1 MRLNV
6 AMSRLISSGSPLL
19 PMAEAGEIAGPGPQ
33 VVEAGVLL
41 GGAGPGPGLAGH
53 VGGESRADHRPAR
66 RRFEY
71 RLASRTR
78 RSSFGLRWYDSDFKA
93 LIAL

>member
-1 MRLNV
+1 
-6 AMSRLISSGSPLL
+6 
-19 PMAEAGEIAGPGPQ
+19 MAEAGEIAGPGPQ

-41 GGAGPGPGLAGH
+41 GGASPGPGPGLAGN

-71 RLASRTR
+71 RLAPR
-78 RSSFGLRWYDSDFKA
+78 K
-93 LIAL
+93 IEM

>member
-1 MRLNV
+1 MPRP
-6 AMSRLISSGSPLL
+6 ISSGSPLL
-19 PMAEAGEIAGPGPQ
+19 PMAEAGEVAGAGPQ

-53 VGGESRADHRPAR
+53 VGGESRADHRSAR

-71 RLASRTR
+71 RLRKIEKVGRTKDLQKCIDLNQT
-78 RSSFGLRWYDSDFKA
+78 SV
-93 LIAL
+93 